1 MKSRQY
7 YGKYDGFKISLQHA
21 ADKFISVAQTF
32 HSEAI
37 PFPALRLLGD
47 HEFNDQLLDLERAF
61 LLPPFSTIHYQQG
74 KISINLYR

>member
-1 MKSRQY
+1 MVANMMVSY
-7 YGKYDGFKISLQHA
+7 FLLQHA
-21 ADKFISVAQTF
+21 ADKFISVAKTF

-61 LLPPFSTIHYQQG
+61 LLPPFSTVHYQQG
-74 KISINLYR
+74 EISLNIYFVCGYL